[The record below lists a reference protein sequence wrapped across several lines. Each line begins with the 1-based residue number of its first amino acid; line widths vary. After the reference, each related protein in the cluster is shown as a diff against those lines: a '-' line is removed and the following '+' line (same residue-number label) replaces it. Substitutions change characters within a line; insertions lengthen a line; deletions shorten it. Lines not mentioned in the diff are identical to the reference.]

1 MAAKTK
7 LPVIPSYRPE
17 DVDPDAQSPRK
28 GIICQGCDLEHK
40 GRMPGAGAPGEVD
53 IMFVSESPSSWS
65 TNNHQVFY
73 GRGGRIIR
81 QTWKDLLEA
90 DSKTGG
96 HLRMKFLKKWDT
108 YAVQCQ
114 VEEGRDQSARVSAS
128 TVKRCSHYLQGAI
141 ARKKPKIIV
150 ALGATALSALGYKA
164 EKFSEVRGRVVQH
177 ELNGEIVQ
185 ILPTF
190 GTKQLLAKTG
200 LYHLFYNDFTKAV
213 RIASGVEAVAAQT
226 PMEEL
231 VKDYVFPKT
240 VEEVRELCDHIINY
254 VVADAPP
261 GTPPSKCAIAVDTE
275 TNTKFPHR
283 ADAKVLC
290 ISFAWD
296 SGRAT
301 AIPLFHPLAPWTPSE
316 LDEVLFHVKRVL
328 ECPKPKIFH
337 NAGFDLRFLEKR
349 HGMRVVNVA
358 WDTMLG
364 EHLLREDMSGA
375 YSLKILGRSYFP
387 QFANYADKVG
397 ELAEKLTVEEEGVA
411 ALIKDLRKKKLVN
424 VPGFEDGCSVE
435 MTKAEIETYLFGSK
449 KHRNKKTNDFG
460 FERVPLD
467 ILIPYAAIDTD
478 LTRRLLRNQIA
489 RINQE
494 GCRAAHQLM
503 KTHCIPASRVLG
515 AMEFEGFPVDK
526 PYLDYLENELGR
538 IVAEKMAALN
548 GFWNATV
555 NSANTPDYIEK
566 RKEEFNPNSTAHVA
580 WMLFSGG
587 IIDPENPAFDVNGK
601 PRPVTRQG
609 PWCEINKKSQQFKT
623 DKKTLKAIAEKT
635 KCPFARTLLEYRAAH
650 KALTGFIAEIKVLSE
665 YDGKIHT
672 GFFLHGTSTGRLA
685 SRNPNMQNLP
695 AKKIAGINVK
705 KLFIPD
711 DPEEEVIFNVDWK
724 GAEIRVFTA
733 YARDPQLEAA
743 INSGLDVHSWFT
755 QEIFGIP
762 YDEVEAKK
770 ESDPVIKETRTTV
783 KRVVFGILYGA
794 MAKKIAETAGITEE
808 RAQEVID
815 KLFARFPS
823 LKGYM
828 DEVVAHIHKHGFV
841 ETFFGRRRRFPL
853 VRVNGFFRGQAE
865 RRGKN
870 MKIQST
876 SSDIVIGQLCEIA
889 EHIHELGGRLCITVH
904 DSIVGTIKKK
914 YLHLAQAFFQ
924 KYCVDRVADKY
935 PWLPVAFACDISVGP
950 SYGEVIDIKDYLAKN
965 QPKPLSPE
973 QEFLESL
980 DEEAMAELR
989 EDEEEARE
997 REQMEE
1003 ALGKTA

>member
-1 MAAKTK
+1 MAAKSK
-7 LPVIPSYRPE
+7 LPVITFEPK
-17 DVDPDAQSPRK
+17 DVDPDEQTPRK
-28 GIICQGCDLEHK
+28 GIVCQGCELEGK
-40 GRMPGAGAPGEVD
+40 RRCPGAGAHGDVD

-65 TNNHQVFY
+65 VNNGQVFY

-81 QTWKDLLEA
+81 QAWKELLEA
-90 DSKTGG
+90 DNKTGG
-96 HLRMKFLKKWDT
+96 NLRMKHLKKWDT

-114 VEEGRDQSARVSAS
+114 VEEGRDQSAKAAAV
-128 TVKRCSHYLQGAI
+128 TIKRCSNYLRAAVVQ
-141 ARKKPKIIV
+141 KKPKVIM
-150 ALGATALSALGYKA
+150 ALGATALTSLGYKT
-164 EKFSEVRGRVVQH
+164 EKFTEARGKVLHH
-177 ELNGEIVQ
+177 EIDGHPVLIV
-185 ILPTF
+185 PTF
-190 GTKQLLAKTG
+190 GTKQMLGKTG
-200 LYHLFYNDFTKAV
+200 LFNLFYNDLTKAV
-213 RIASGVEAVAAQT
+213 KLASGVDHLASQVSL
-226 PMEEL
+226 EEL
-231 VKDYVFPKT
+231 SKDYVMPKT
-240 VEEVRELCDHIINY
+240 VEEVKDLCDHIINY

-261 GTPPSKCAIAVDTE
+261 GTSPAKCALAVDTE
-275 TNTKFPHR
+275 TNTVNPHR

-301 AIPLFHPLAPWTPSE
+301 AIPLFHPKSPWTPSE
-316 LDEVLFHVKRVL
+316 LDEVLFHIKRVL

-337 NAGFDLRFLEKR
+337 NAGFDLRFLELR
-349 HGMRVVNVA
+349 HGLRVANVA

-364 EHLLREDMSGA
+364 EHLLREDMSGS
-375 YSLKILGRSYFP
+375 YSLKVLGRSYFP
-387 QFANYADKVG
+387 QFSNYADKVG
-397 ELAEKLTVEEEGVA
+397 ELAAKLTVEEEGVA
-411 ALIKDLRKKKLVN
+411 ALLKDLRKKKIN
-424 VPGFEDGCSVE
+424 APGFEDGLTIE
-435 MTKAEIETYLFGSK
+435 MGKAQLEAYLYGEK
-449 KHRNKKTNDFG
+449 KHRKKRVDDSG
-460 FERVPLD
+460 YERVPLD
-467 ILIPYAAIDTD
+467 VLLPYAAVDTD

-494 GCRAAHQLM
+494 GCKGAHSLM

-515 AMEFEGFPVDK
+515 KMEFDGFPVDR
-526 PYLDYLENELGR
+526 PYLDYLETELTR
-538 IVAEKMAALN
+538 IVDEKMVALKKLWAA
-548 GFWNATV
+548 T
-555 NSANTPDYIEK
+555 TRYYPDK
-566 RKEEFNPNSTAHVA
+566 RDEEFNPNSTPQIA
-580 WMLFSGG
+580 WLLFTGG
-587 IIDPENPAFDVNGK
+587 VVDPDNPVLDVNGQ
-601 PRPVTRQG
+601 PRPATRQG

-635 KCPFARTLLEYRAAH
+635 KCPFARTLLEFRAAH
-650 KALTGFIAEIKVLSE
+650 KALTGFVAEIKVLSA
-665 YDGKIHT
+665 YDGRVHT

-695 AKKIAGINVK
+695 AKKIAGINIK

-733 YARDPQLEAA
+733 YARDPQLEDA
-743 INSGLDVHSWFT
+743 INRGLDVHSWFT

-770 ESDPVIKETRTTV
+770 ETDPFIKETRTTV

-794 MAKKIAETAGITEE
+794 MAKKIAETAGISEE

-815 KLFARFPS
+815 KLFDRFPS

-828 DEVVAHIHKHGFV
+828 DEVVASIHKYGFV

-876 SSDIVIGQLCEIA
+876 SSDIVIGQLVEIA

-914 YLHLAQAFFQ
+914 YLHLAEAFFQ
-924 KYCVDRVADKY
+924 KYCVDRVAEKY
-935 PWLPVAFACDISVGP
+935 PWLPVAFACDVSVGP
-950 SYGEVIDIKDYLAKN
+950 SYGEVIDIKAYFQKN
-965 QPKPLSPE
+965 PPTALTPE
-973 QEFLESL
+973 QEFYQEL
-980 DEEAMAELR
+980 DEEALHELR

-997 REQMEE
+997 REQMEA
-1003 ALGKTA
+1003 ALKTA